1 MVLNAWKGAKE
12 TVGNYAAGLKTG
24 PMQKKLA
31 EKMMEKEYPSYTVT
45 GQKTYEKRKKET
57 LDTIKTGNMVKAR
70 ENLRKLK
77 EQFKKD
83 NPEYK

>member
-12 TVGNYAAGLKTG
+12 IVKNYSSTMKTA

-45 GQKTYEKRKKET
+45 GQKTYEKRKDET
-57 LDTIKTGNMVKAR
+57 LKTIKSGNMVKAR
-70 ENLRKLK
+70 ENLKKLK